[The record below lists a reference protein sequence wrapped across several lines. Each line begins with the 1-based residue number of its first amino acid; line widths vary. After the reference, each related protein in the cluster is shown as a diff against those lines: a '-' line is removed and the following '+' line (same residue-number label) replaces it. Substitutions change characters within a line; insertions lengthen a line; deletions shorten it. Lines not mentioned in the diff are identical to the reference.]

1 MKNLESI
8 RLIVLD
14 VDGTM
19 TDGGIYIDSNGIEH
33 KKFNIKDGAGII
45 LAESIGI
52 EFMILTGRKS
62 ACVEQRAKELN
73 IKYVCQGIHC
83 KVDYLKDFARNK
95 GLLADHI
102 AYIGDDLND
111 LPAMRF
117 VGVAACPLDAADEV
131 KALCDYVL
139 PVNGGEGV
147 VRAFVNLLL
156 KSTDKFEEA
165 QSNLFPI
172 RD

>member
-8 RLIVLD
+8 KLIVLD

-19 TDGGIYIDSNGIEH
+19 TDGGIYIDSNGIEQ
-33 KKFNIKDGAGII
+33 KKFNIKDGAGIL

-62 ACVEQRAKELN
+62 VCVEQRAKELN
-73 IKYVCQGIHC
+73 IKYVCQGIHR
-83 KVDYLKDFARNK
+83 KADYLKDFARNK
-95 GLLADHI
+95 GLLPEHI

-111 LPAMRF
+111 LPAMYF
-117 VGVAACPLDAADEV
+117 VGVAACPLDAVEEV
-131 KALCDYVL
+131 KTFCDYVL
-139 PVNGGEGV
+139 PANGGEGV
-147 VRAFVNLLL
+147 IRAFVNLLL
-156 KSTDKFEEA
+156 KSIDRFEEA
-165 QSNLFPI
+165 QTNLFPI